1 MSAVFLARDESLDRR
16 VVVKVL
22 PTALASGDA
31 VERFKREIAT
41 VASLSH
47 PQIVPILAAGDVE
60 GLPYFVMPYV
70 EGESLAR
77 RLARGPLSVR
87 ETVSVLVDVARALA
101 FAHERGVVHR
111 DIKPG
116 TSSSR
121 QIPRSSPISASPRLG
136 WRRDRPGAGHRG
148 VSRAMGRVSPS
159 KGHRSAHPRTWHP
172 SRSPAT
178 TRSIAAPTCIRSALP
193 HMNAVGSAALF
204 RSHAPPVAERASRRS
219 PDADCAAPA
228 GCAARPREHH
238 HAMSGQGPE
247 CAPTRG
253 DGDCPHVA
261 GSYRPGRQRRPG
273 C

>member
-1 MSAVFLARDESLDRR
+1 MTIPGGPADDIAERLRQALNGRYVLISRLQGGAMSAVFLARDESLDRR

-101 FAHERGVVHR
+101 FAHERGVVHC

-193 HMNAVGSAALF
+193 HM
-204 RSHAPPVAERASRRS
+204 RCCWE
-219 PDADCAAPA
+219 
-228 GCAARPREHH
+228 
-238 HAMSGQGPE
+238 
-247 CAPTRG
+247 
-253 DGDCPHVA
+253 
-261 GSYRPGRQRRPG
+261 RRPFPLPRAAS